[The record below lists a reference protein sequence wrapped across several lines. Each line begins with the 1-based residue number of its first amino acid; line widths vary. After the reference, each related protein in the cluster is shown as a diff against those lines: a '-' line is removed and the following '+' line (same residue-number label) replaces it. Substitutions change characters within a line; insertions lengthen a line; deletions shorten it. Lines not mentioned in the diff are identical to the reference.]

1 MADATNSAQVSDAAA
16 ASGRGGHGSGS
27 DPVGVRATAHGDDV
41 LWALRAMVAV
51 LLHIRDC

>member
-1 MADATNSAQVSDAAA
+1 VADATNSAQVSDAAA